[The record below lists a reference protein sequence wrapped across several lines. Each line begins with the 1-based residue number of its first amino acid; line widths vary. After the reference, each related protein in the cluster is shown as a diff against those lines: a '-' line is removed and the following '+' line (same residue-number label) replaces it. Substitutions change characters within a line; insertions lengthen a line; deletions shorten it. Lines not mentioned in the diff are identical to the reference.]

1 MRCPGGVAPSFS
13 GYVRITAVQVMTKV
27 VNRVYNPDIEA
38 MDRGKLAE
46 LQLERLQETVK
57 RCEEMV
63 PFYRAKMRE
72 LELSWKD
79 IKSLDDVK
87 KLPLTTKDDLRESYP
102 FGLFAVPTRDIV
114 RIHASS
120 GTTGQPTVVGYTQKD
135 IEVWSELVARALV
148 SGMADSSDIVQV
160 AYGYGLFTGG
170 LGLHYG
176 VEKLGGSVIPISG
189 GNTKR
194 QIRMMVD
201 LGTTVLCCTP
211 SYALFMAETADEM
224 GVDFKQLKL
233 KSGIFGAEPWS
244 DRMRDKIERL
254 LNLSAFDIY
263 GLSEVMGPGVSMEC
277 EHKNGLHI
285 FEDAFLAETIDP
297 ATGES
302 LPMGEQGELVFTT
315 VNKEGMPLI
324 RYRTRDIT
332 SLHDE
337 PCPCG
342 RTHVR
347 MKRVRGRT
355 DDMLIIRGVNVF
367 PSQIET
373 VLMDI
378 EGISPH
384 YQITV
389 DRMGGLDIIEVQV
402 EVSEDMFSDRIRGLE
417 EWQEVIQAEIESY
430 LGIAVRVILV
440 EPRSIARSEGKAV
453 RVIDNREL

>member
-1 MRCPGGVAPSFS
+1 
-13 GYVRITAVQVMTKV
+13 MTKV
-27 VNRVYNPDIEA
+27 VNGVYNPEIEA
-38 MDRGKLAE
+38 MDRSKLAE
-46 LQLERLQETVK
+46 IQLERLKETVK

-63 PFYRAKMRE
+63 PFYRMKMRE
-72 LELSWKD
+72 MELDWKD
-79 IKSLDDVK
+79 IKSLDDVV
-87 KLPLTTKDDLRESYP
+87 KLPFTTKDDLRENYP
-102 FGLFAVPTRDIV
+102 FGMFAVPTRDIV

-120 GTTGQPTVVGYTQKD
+120 GTTGQPTVVGYTSHD
-135 IEVWSELVARALV
+135 IEAWSELMARSLVA
-148 SGMADSSDIVQV
+148 GMADPSDIIQV

-170 LGLHYG
+170 LGFHYG

-211 SYALFMAETADEM
+211 SYALFMAETASEM
-224 GVDFKQLKL
+224 GIDFKQLKL

-263 GLSEVMGPGVSMEC
+263 GLSEVMGPGVSIEC
-277 EHKNGLHI
+277 EQKNGLHI

-297 ATGES
+297 KTGEK
-302 LPMGEQGELVFTT
+302 LPLGEQGELVFTSL
-315 VNKEGMPLI
+315 NKQGMPLI

-337 PCPCG
+337 PCACG
-342 RTHVR
+342 RTHMR

-355 DDMLIIRGVNVF
+355 DDMLIIRGVNIF

-373 VLMDI
+373 VLMQI

-384 YQITV
+384 YQIII
-389 DRMGGLDIIEVQV
+389 DREGGMDVMEIQV
-402 EVSEDMFSDRIRGLE
+402 EVSEEMFSDRIRGLE
-417 EWQEVIQAEIESY
+417 QWQELIQGEIESY
-430 LGIAVRVILV
+430 LGIGVKVALV
-440 EPRSIARSEGKAV
+440 ELRSIARSEGKAV

>member
-1 MRCPGGVAPSFS
+1 M
-13 GYVRITAVQVMTKV
+13 
-27 VNRVYNPDIEA
+27 YNPDIEA
-38 MDRGKLAE
+38 MDRGKLAD
-46 LQLERLQETVK
+46 LQLERLKETVR

-63 PFYRAKMRE
+63 PFYRMKMRE
-72 LELSWKD
+72 LDLSWKD
-79 IKSLDDVK
+79 IKSLEDVER
-87 KLPLTTKDDLRESYP
+87 LPLTTKDDLRENYP

-120 GTTGQPTVVGYTQKD
+120 GTTGRPTVVGYTSED
-135 IEVWSELVARALV
+135 IEVWSELMARSLVA
-148 SGMADSSDIVQV
+148 GMADPSDVIQV

-170 LGLHYG
+170 LGFHYG

-211 SYALFMAETADEM
+211 SYALFMAETASEM

-263 GLSEVMGPGVSMEC
+263 GLSEVMGPGVSVEC
-277 EHKNGLHI
+277 EQKNGLHI
-285 FEDAFLAETIDP
+285 FEDAFLAETIDTQ
-297 ATGES
+297 TGEK
-302 LPMGEQGELVFTT
+302 LALGEQGELVFTSLR
-315 VNKEGMPLI
+315 KQGMPLI

-337 PCPCG
+337 PCACG

-373 VLMDI
+373 VLMQI

-384 YQITV
+384 YQIIV
-389 DRMGGLDIIEVQV
+389 DREGGLDIMEIQV

-417 EWQEVIQAEIESY
+417 EWQVVIQGEIESY
-430 LGIAVRVILV
+430 LGIGVKVLLV

>member
-1 MRCPGGVAPSFS
+1 ED
-13 GYVRITAVQVMTKV
+13 V
-27 VNRVYNPDIEA
+27 V
-38 MDRGKLAE
+38 
-46 LQLERLQETVK
+46 
-57 RCEEMV
+57 
-63 PFYRAKMRE
+63 
-72 LELSWKD
+72 
-79 IKSLDDVK
+79 
-87 KLPLTTKDDLRESYP
+87 KLPFTTKDDLRENYP

-120 GTTGQPTVVGYTQKD
+120 GTTGMSTVVGYTSRD
-135 IEVWSELVARALV
+135 LEVWSELMARALAA
-148 SGMADSSDIVQV
+148 GMADASDIIQV

-170 LGLHYG
+170 LGVHYG

-211 SYALFMAETADEM
+211 SYALYMAEAAEEM

-244 DRMRDKIERL
+244 DRMRDRIEHL

-263 GLSEVMGPGVSMEC
+263 GLSEVMGPGVAIEC
-277 EHKNGLHI
+277 ENKNGLHI
-285 FEDAFLAETIDP
+285 FEDAFLAEVIDP
-297 ATGES
+297 ATGEP

-315 VNKEGMPLI
+315 INKFGMPLI

-332 SLHDE
+332 MLTDE
-337 PCPCG
+337 ECSCG

-347 MKRVRGRT
+347 MSRVRGRT

-367 PSQIET
+367 PQQIET
-373 VLMDI
+373 VLMQI

-384 YQITV
+384 YQIIV
-389 DRMGGLDIIEVQV
+389 EREAGLDIIEVQV
-402 EVSEDMFSDRIRGLE
+402 EVDEDLFSDRIKGLE
-417 EWQEVIQAEIESY
+417 EIQNVIHDEIESY
-430 LGIAVRVILV
+430 LGIGVKVVLV

-453 RVIDNREL
+453 RVIDKREL

>member
-1 MRCPGGVAPSFS
+1 
-13 GYVRITAVQVMTKV
+13 
-27 VNRVYNPDIEA
+27 VYNPEIES
-38 MDRGKLAE
+38 MDRDRLKD
-46 LQLERLQETVK
+46 LQLERLKDTVK

-63 PFYRAKMRE
+63 PFYRQRLHEKGI
-72 LELSWKD
+72 SWKD
-79 IKSLDDVK
+79 INSLEDVEN
-87 KLPLTTKDDLRESYP
+87 LPFTTKDDLRENYP
-102 FGLFAVPTRDIV
+102 FGLFAVPTREIV

-120 GTTGQPTVVGYTQKD
+120 GTTGRPTVVGYTSTD
-135 IEVWSELVARALV
+135 IEVWAELMARSLMA
-148 SGMADSSDIVQV
+148 GMADKSDIVQI

-170 LGLHYG
+170 LGFHYG
-176 VEKLGGSVIPISG
+176 TEKLGASAIPISG

-211 SYALFMAETADEM
+211 SYALYMAETADEM
-224 GVDFKQLKL
+224 GIDFKQLKL

-254 LNLSAFDIY
+254 LNLSAFDVY
-263 GLSEVMGPGVSMEC
+263 GLSEVMGPGVSIEC
-277 EHKNGLHI
+277 EEKNGLHI
-285 FEDAFLAETIDP
+285 FEDCFLAETINTE
-297 ATGES
+297 TGES
-302 LPMGEQGELVFTT
+302 LPIGEQGELVFTT
-315 VNKEGMPLI
+315 LNKFGMPLI
-324 RYRTRDIT
+324 RYRTRDVT
-332 SLHDE
+332 SLSDE
-337 PCPCG
+337 PCACG

-373 VLMDI
+373 VLMQI

-384 YQITV
+384 YQLIV
-389 DRMGGLDIIEVQV
+389 DREAGLDIIEVQV

-417 EWQEVIQAEIESY
+417 EWQQLIQSEIESY
-430 LGIAVRVILV
+430 LGIGVKVLLA
-440 EPRSIARSEGKAV
+440 EPRSITRSEGKAV